1 MDEKKIN
8 PIEEVEEG
16 LDEDVLVL
24 TLEDE
29 DGNSYDF
36 IREAETT
43 MDGNL
48 YYALVPLDESFNDAE
63 GDYLILKVIEDGE
76 EISFENLD
84 EDEEDRVAE
93 YFDDLFFSEVNYDEQ

>member
-16 LDEDVLVL
+16 LEEDALIL

-29 DGNSYDF
+29 EGNIYEF
-36 IREAETT
+36 VREAEKVI
-43 MDGNL
+43 DGNL
-48 YYALVPLDESFNDAE
+48 YYALVPIDDNLKDAE
-63 GDYLILKVIEDGE
+63 GDYIILKVIEDGE
-76 EISFENLD
+76 EVSFENLE

-93 YFDDLFFSEVNYDEQ
+93 YFDDLFFGEVDYDA